1 MIPIY
6 DSAAMPLSQ
15 ILYRG
20 EEEKNA
26 EVEAATAEIL
36 RRVRME
42 GDAALYDYTER
53 FDHVRLDSLRVSEE
67 EIEAAFAAADAALL
81 ATMRQAAE
89 NIRRF
94 HALQL
99 RQEQRL
105 ELEDGIILGQRFTP
119 LERVGLYVPGGT
131 AAYPSSV
138 LMSAIPAALAGCP
151 EILMVSPPRPDGSI
165 HPDILT
171 AAKIAGVTAIFKL
184 GGAQAVAALAYGTES
199 VPKADKIVGPGNI
212 FVATAKRQ
220 VFGLVDI
227 DMIAGP
233 SEILIVADSHANPA
247 HVAADM
253 LSQAEHDRMATAVL
267 ICLDRAMAEAVQAE
281 LERQL
286 PLLKRVAIA
295 RASIENQGKIIIAN
309 DLAAAIKIANAI
321 APEHL
326 ELCLADPFAYLPLVQ
341 NAGSIF
347 LGNHSPEPLGDYW
360 AGPNHVLPTAGT
372 ARFSGPLSVDD
383 FVKRSSYLYYTP
395 LALEK
400 AAADVIRFAEHE
412 GLGAHANSVAIRIRK
427 DNEN

>member
-286 PLLKRVAIA
+286 PLLKRVEIA